1 MCGIFSGAADGI
13 VKQNT
18 ILAFLFF
25 VFLKVSEGN
34 FKARF
39 VRIRTLSTA
48 GFSRK
53 KLKTANFVI

>member
-1 MCGIFSGAADGI
+1 VI